1 MKRLLAFGSFAHD
14 PQRVLAAIQRL
25 AIVGIECGPNLGVRS
40 IKLRTATFAD
50 AKGGILFHD
59 PQFAFRHEYSL
70 APNACANET
79 APVPNSANP
88 CLCGS
93 AAVLSNKPF
102 LLRMDHPCHKCGQSA
117 EDGVPF
123 CSHCGAPQ
131 IRVAVPEP
139 PPVERADEV
148 GHGLLA
154 GALGAPSNANASAG
168 ALRLPVQW
176 SRAMPPCALAALIAA
191 VVMTT
196 GLVALPVAVLG
207 AGFLAVAF
215 YLRRIPGTT
224 VSAKEG
230 ARLGALSGLLCFGM
244 WAILKTLVVALL
256 HQGPEI
262 RKEMLDAVEQTASR
276 YSDPQFQASVE
287 FMRSP
292 AGLTVMMIGTLIF
305 AFLACV
311 ILASIGGALAGAF
324 FGRRGRS

>member
-1 MKRLLAFGSFAHD
+1 M
-14 PQRVLAAIQRL
+14 
-25 AIVGIECGPNLGVRS
+25 
-40 IKLRTATFAD
+40 
-50 AKGGILFHD
+50 
-59 PQFAFRHEYSL
+59 
-70 APNACANET
+70 
-79 APVPNSANP
+79 
-88 CLCGS
+88 
-93 AAVLSNKPF
+93 
-102 LLRMDHPCHKCGQSA
+102 
-117 EDGVPF
+117 PF

-131 IRVAVPEP
+131 IRVSMPEP
-139 PPVERADEV
+139 APVEHADEV
-148 GHGLLA
+148 RHGLLA
-154 GALGAPSNANASAG
+154 GALGAPANASVSAG

-191 VVMTT
+191 VVMST

-215 YLRRIPGTT
+215 YLRRIPGTA

-244 WAILKTLVVALL
+244 WAILEALAVAVL
-256 HQGPEI
+256 HKGPEI
-262 RKEMLDAVEQTASR
+262 RKAMLDAVEQQAAR
-276 YSDPQFQASVE
+276 YSEPQFQASVE

-292 AGLTVMMIGTLIF
+292 AGLTVMMIGTLIL